1 MDIRFDLARLDE
13 WIGKTVRVLRPD
25 THSVQIG
32 QVTDV
37 TTAIPVRLR
46 QMLMS
51 EGREL
56 KELRSEYGRRIHLNV
71 KLDLGDD
78 VLVTWEDVE
87 FVD

>member
-1 MDIRFDLARLDE
+1 MDYRFDLARLDE
-13 WIGKTVRVLRPD
+13 WIGKRVKVVRTD

-32 QVTDV
+32 QIIDV

-46 QMLMS
+46 QMVMS

-56 KELRSEYGRRIHLNV
+56 KDLRAEYGRRIHLNV
-71 KLDLGDD
+71 KLDRGDEL
-78 VLVTWEDVE
+78 LVTWEDVE